1 VHPACWT
8 VGGSRDTIGAAQR
21 RLMARLQRRRF
32 SETSDVRRFPHGRV
46 DVVEMDD
53 HIVGQMTYEPGWRW
67 SIDVKPIAGTES
79 CQYHHLGYTVSG
91 RLRLQMPDG
100 TELEVGPG
108 EVFEAPPGHD
118 AWVVG
123 DEPWVGV
130 DFEAMRTY
138 GQKHDAKSERTLA
151 SIVITDIVDSTR
163 RATELGATGWRDV
176 IAEHNR
182 KASTAIDRQRGRLVK
197 TTGDGVIAVFDG
209 AERAVRA
216 AVAIRGVASVLDL
229 EVRAGIHSGEVVLT
243 ADDVRGIAVHTTARI
258 MAAAAPDEIL
268 VSATVMDLV
277 DGSGLA
283 FEDAGLHE
291 LKGLSGKRQ
300 LFRLAGD
307 GSVPT
312 TVDGA

>member
-1 VHPACWT
+1 
-8 VGGSRDTIGAAQR
+8 
-21 RLMARLQRRRF
+21 M
-32 SETSDVRRFPHGRV
+32 E
-46 DVVEMDD
+46 D
-53 HIVGQMTYEPGWRW
+53 HVIGQMTYEPGWRW
-67 SIDVKPIAGTES
+67 SVDVKPIAGTES
-79 CQYHHLGYTVSG
+79 CQYHHIAYSVAG
-91 RLRLQMPDG
+91 RLRLQMADG

-108 EVFEAPPGHD
+108 DMFEAPPGHD

-138 GQKHDAKSERTLA
+138 GRSHPAVETTLA

-163 RATELGATGWRDV
+163 RAAEMGASAWHDV
-176 IAEHNR
+176 IAEHNS

-197 TTGDGVIAVFDG
+197 TTGDGVIAIFDG

-216 AVAIRGVASVLDL
+216 AVSIRGLASVLGL
-229 EVRAGIHSGEVVLT
+229 EVRVGVHSGEVQVT
-243 ADDVRGIAVHTTARI
+243 ADDVRGIAVHTVARI
-258 MAAAAPDEIL
+258 MSVAGSGEII

-277 DGSGLA
+277 EGSDLA

-300 LFRLAGD
+300 LFRLTSPA
-307 GSVPT
+307 P
-312 TVDGA
+312 